1 MSCLLHGRHAWTL
14 LLCSIL
20 VQGCGTF
27 GDGRSD
33 SIRLGDGSVFFG
45 SSASN
50 PAVHA
55 ALMAQYRE
63 WKGTPY
69 QLGGN
74 SKRGIDCS
82 AFVQQTLSTRFGIN
96 VPRSTAAQVDVG
108 TQVRQG
114 EMQLGDL
121 VFFRTGY
128 NSRHVGIYMG
138 NGQFLHAST
147 RDGVVVGDLN
157 QAYWRKAFWT
167 VRRVM

>member
-1 MSCLLHGRHAWTL
+1 
-14 LLCSIL
+14 
-20 VQGCGTF
+20 
-27 GDGRSD
+27 
-33 SIRLGDGSVFFG
+33 
-45 SSASN
+45 
-50 PAVHA
+50 
-55 ALMAQYRE
+55 MAQYRE

>member
-1 MSCLLHGRHAWTL
+1 LKGLPIRQHLGPLLI
-14 LLCSIL
+14 CIFL
-20 VQGCGTF
+20 VQGCGSF
-27 GDGRSD
+27 GGGQADT
-33 SIRLGDGSVFFG
+33 IRLEDGSLFFG
-45 SSASN
+45 STAAN

-55 ALMAQYRE
+55 ALLAQYRE

-69 QLGGN
+69 LLGGN
-74 SKRGIDCS
+74 SRRGIDCS
-82 AFVQQTLSTRFGIN
+82 AFVQQTLSTRFNIS
-96 VPRSTAAQVDVG
+96 VPRSTAEQAEVG
-108 TQVRQG
+108 TKVRQG

>member
-1 MSCLLHGRHAWTL
+1 MKNILHVRHIWPI
-14 LLCSIL
+14 LLCAIF
-20 VQGCGTF
+20 VQGCGSF

-33 SIRLGDGSVFFG
+33 SIRLADGSLFFG

-50 PAVHA
+50 PAVYS
-55 ALMAQYRE
+55 ALMAQYRD

-69 QLGGN
+69 LLGGD
-74 SKRGIDCS
+74 SRRGIDCS
-82 AFVQQTLSTRFGIN
+82 AFVQQTMASRFNISL
-96 VPRSTAAQVDVG
+96 PRSTAQQVDMGV
-108 TQVRQG
+108 QVRQG

-157 QAYWRKAFWT
+157 QKYWRNAFWT

>member
-1 MSCLLHGRHAWTL
+1 MKCFPLGRNVWALLFCAL
-14 LLCSIL
+14 LIP
-20 VQGCGTF
+20 GCGTF

-33 SIRLGDGSVFFG
+33 SIRLGDGSIFFG

-69 QLGGN
+69 QLGGT

-82 AFVQQTLSTRFGIN
+82 AFVQQTLSTRFNIT
-96 VPRSTAAQVDVG
+96 VPRSTTAQVEVG
-108 TQVRQG
+108 SQVRQG

-157 QAYWRKAFWT
+157 QDYWRKAFWT